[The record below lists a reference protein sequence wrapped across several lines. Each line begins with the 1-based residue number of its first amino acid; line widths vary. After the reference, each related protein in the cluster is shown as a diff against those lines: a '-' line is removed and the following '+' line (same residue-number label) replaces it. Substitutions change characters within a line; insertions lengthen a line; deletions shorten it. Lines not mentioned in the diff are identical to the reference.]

1 MRGRNII
8 SERGGAGRQW
18 GGAGRTG
25 VKIGRFE
32 AVDRDCVVVA
42 RKSNAEVLIMTI
54 KDREWAV
61 VQTLER
67 SLHSVTTNEDM
78 TAVGQIF
85 RNKHKELRIVFTQ
98 DSRNRPALLLFSTTT
113 TLANHE
119 GAADRAGKIC

>member
-61 VQTLER
+61 VRTLER

-85 RNKHKELRIVFTQ
+85 RDKHITTGLVTLL
-98 DSRNRPALLLFSTTT
+98 SRAKFSHSGTETTDVGT
-113 TLANHE
+113 GIRKGLV
-119 GAADRAGKIC
+119 